1 MPLDS
6 ILKLA
11 KNSSSF
17 QKVKE
22 KIKSGEKTIFL
33 SGLSGSGRSF
43 FLAYL
48 FGELNR
54 PILVLTS
61 DPEESIRITEDL
73 SSFLGKEKVFHFPAW
88 GTLPYDFVFPSS
100 EVIGSRLLALYHLS
114 FKKNVMVVASAR
126 GAMEKTL
133 SPDDFS
139 KNCLSLKVGDNY
151 ELELLVK
158 KLLNLGFVRYPCVE
172 EVGSFSQRG
181 GILDLFPYTSENPIR
196 MEFFGDKVDSIREFS
211 VLTQRTIQKVDQALI
226 LPKREVLISD
236 EKMEEYLSQLDP
248 EKADRLREKINIYQ
262 EIPGLEWV
270 GSLFEIPQAIIFD
283 YLPQDSLIFLD
294 DPRTIEEEL
303 RYIHRETENLF
314 SEAKERGEVVPPPD
328 LVWDSAEAIQEKIY
342 QFQVLEN
349 IHLKEKEK
357 KTVDIWMSEEEGLG
371 SNLSLL
377 KKKINEGREQGFL
390 TYILCD
396 NLGQKQRLEELLEDL
411 ADEIFIEVG
420 SLSSGFTFPEL
431 RLSILTDQ
439 KIFSRYFRKVRKKRF
454 KEGIALSSYSS
465 LSEGDFVVHIDF
477 GIGRYSGLKQLLV
490 DGRRRDCLLLLYQ
503 DDDKLYVPIEE
514 FDRVHK
520 FVGKE
525 GEPTLSKLG
534 GITWE
539 KTKAK
544 TKQAIQDMAKELIEL
559 YAEREAKP
567 GYVFSLDTPWQNEL
581 ESSFIYEETFDQLE
595 AIRDIKYDM
604 EKPNPMD
611 RLVCGDVGYGKTEV
625 GIRAAFKAV
634 MDGKQV
640 AVLVPTTILAQQ
652 HLSTFSERLKDFPI
666 RVEMLSRF
674 KKRKEQKKIVK
685 ELKDGKVDIVIGT
698 HRLLQK
704 DIEFKDLGLVIVD
717 EEQRFG
723 VAHKEK
729 LKKLKKLVDV
739 LTLTATPIPR
749 TMQLSLYGIR
759 DMSVINT
766 PPKDRVSV
774 ATEISQFDPELIA
787 EAILREMDRGG
798 QVYFVHNRV
807 ESIESIYRFLKNL
820 LPQARIG
827 VAHGQMDETR
837 LEKVMLDFL
846 DRKYDCLLATS
857 IIESGLDIPNV
868 NTMII
873 NRADKFGLAQ
883 LYQLRGRV
891 GRSNQKAFC
900 YLLIPPVRVITPQ
913 AKKRLKAIRQ
923 YTELGSGFYLSLRD
937 LEIRGAGNILGP
949 QQHGFIQEVGF
960 DLYCR
965 LLDEAIWE
973 LKGEKIVKRPE
984 VKISVDSEIYI
995 PQDFIPESEQR
1006 VEIYKKI
1013 AKASFIETLNDIKE
1027 ELVDRFGKVPSQVS
1041 DLLTLAEAKLI
1052 AQGKMIS
1059 EIYFKDRRIDFLF
1072 SSERSI
1078 TRKEIEFLIKK
1089 IKLPLEFSVT
1099 PKFKISIN
1107 LKKETR
1113 ENKMILLKK
1122 LLLKL

>member
-1 MPLDS
+1 MPLNS

-11 KNSSSF
+11 KKSFNF
-17 QKVKE
+17 QKAKATIKSEE
-22 KIKSGEKTIFL
+22 KIVFL
-33 SGLSGSGRSF
+33 SGLSGSGKAL

-61 DPEESIRITEDL
+61 DPEESIRIAEDL
-73 SSFLGKEKVFHFPAW
+73 SSLLVKEEVFHFPAW

-100 EVIGSRLLALYHLS
+100 EAIGARLLALYHLS
-114 FKKNVMVVASAR
+114 FKKNVVVVAPIR

-133 SPDDFS
+133 SPDDFL
-139 KNCLSLKVGDNY
+139 KNCLSLKVGESF
-151 ELELLVK
+151 ELELLIK
-158 KLLNLGFVRYPCVE
+158 KLLILGFSRYPQVE
-172 EVGSFSQRG
+172 EVGGFSQRG
-181 GILDLFPYTSENPIR
+181 GILDLFPYSSENPLRI
-196 MEFFGDKVDSIREFS
+196 EFFGDTIDSIREFS
-211 VLTQRTIQKVDQALI
+211 VLTQRTIQKVNQALI
-226 LPKREVLISD
+226 LPKREVLVSD
-236 EKMEEYLSQLDP
+236 EKMEGHLSKLEPQ
-248 EKADRLREKINIYQ
+248 KADRLREKINIYQ
-262 EIPGLEWV
+262 EIPGLEWM
-270 GSLFEIPQAIIFD
+270 GSLFGISQATILE
-283 YLPQDSLIFLD
+283 YLPSDALIFLD
-294 DPRTIEEEL
+294 DLKSIDEEI
-303 RYIHRETENLF
+303 RYIHQETGNLF
-314 SEAKERGEVVPPPD
+314 SEAEQKGEVVPSSN
-328 LVWDSAEAIQEKIY
+328 LVWDSTEDILEKIY

-349 IHLKEKEK
+349 IYLKEKEK
-357 KTVDIWMSEEEGLG
+357 KTLDIWMTEEEELG

-377 KKKINEGREQGFL
+377 KKKINEQRDQGFL
-390 TYILCD
+390 IYILCD
-396 NLGQKQRLEELLEDL
+396 NLGQKQRLEELLEEL

-420 SLSSGFTFPEL
+420 SLSSGFTFPEIKL
-431 RLSILTDQ
+431 LVLTDQ
-439 KIFSRYFRKVRKKRF
+439 KIFSHYFRRVRKKRF

-520 FVGKE
+520 FAGKE

-534 GITWE
+534 GIAWE
-539 KTKAK
+539 KIKAK
-544 TKQAIQDMAKELIEL
+544 TKKAIQDMAQELIQL
-559 YAEREAKP
+559 YAERKAKP
-567 GYVFSLDTPWQNEL
+567 SYAFSPDTPWQNEL
-581 ESSFIYEETFDQLE
+581 ESSFVYEETPDQWE
-595 AIRDIKYDM
+595 AIQAIKSDM
-604 EKPNPMD
+604 EKPHPMD

-652 HLSTFSERLKDFPI
+652 HLTTFSERLKDFPLK
-666 RVEMLSRF
+666 VEILSRF
-674 KKRKEQKKIVK
+674 KKRREQKTTVRDLK
-685 ELKDGKVDIVIGT
+685 EGKVDIVIGT
-698 HRLLQK
+698 HRMLQK

-723 VAHKEK
+723 VAQKEK
-729 LKKLKKLVDV
+729 LKKLKQLVDV

-759 DMSVINT
+759 DMSAINT

-774 ATEISQFDPELIA
+774 ATEISQFDPDLIA
-787 EAILREMDRGG
+787 DAMLREMDRGG

-807 ESIESIYRFLKNL
+807 ESIESVYRFLKNL

-846 DRKYDCLLATS
+846 DRKHDCLLATS
-857 IIESGLDIPNV
+857 IIESGLDIANV

-900 YLLIPPVRVITPQ
+900 YLLIPSVRVLTPQ
-913 AKKRLKAIRQ
+913 AKKRLKAIKQ

-937 LEIRGAGNILGP
+937 LEIRGAVNILGP
-949 QQHGFIQEVGF
+949 QQHGFIEEVGF

-965 LLDEAIWE
+965 LLDEAIRE

-995 PQDFIPESEQR
+995 PQDYIPEPEQR

-1013 AKASFIETLNDIKE
+1013 AEVSSCASLNDIKE
-1027 ELVDRFGKVPSQVS
+1027 ELIDRFGNLPSPVA
-1041 DLLTLAEAKLI
+1041 DLLTLSEAKLI
-1052 AQGKMIS
+1052 TQEKMIS
-1059 EIYFKDRRIDFLF
+1059 EIYLKDSRIELIF
-1072 SSERSI
+1072 SPEKSV
-1078 TRKEIEFLIKK
+1078 TRKEIELLTQK
-1089 IKLPLEFSVT
+1089 IKFPLEFSVS
-1099 PKFKISIN
+1099 PKLKMSIN
-1107 LKKETR
+1107 LEKEIT
-1113 ENKMILLKK
+1113 ENKVGLLKK

>member
-1 MPLDS
+1 MSLDS

-11 KNSSSF
+11 KNSLSF
-17 QKVKE
+17 QRVKE
-22 KIKSGEKTIFL
+22 KIESGGKTSLL
-33 SGLSGSGRSF
+33 SGLSGSGRSLL
-43 FLAYL
+43 LAYL
-48 FGELNR
+48 FGELDR
-54 PILVLTS
+54 TILILTS
-61 DPEESIRITEDL
+61 DPEELTKITEDL
-73 SSFLGKEKVFHFPAW
+73 SSFLGEEKVFHFPAW

-100 EVIGSRLLALYHLS
+100 EAIGARLLALYHLS
-114 FKKNVMVVASAR
+114 FEKKVVVASIR

-133 SPDDFS
+133 SPDDFL
-139 KNCLSLKVGDNY
+139 KNCLSLKVGDHY

-158 KLLNLGFVRYPCVE
+158 KLLDLGFSRYPQVE

-181 GILDLFPYTSENPIR
+181 GILDLFPYSSENPIR
-196 MEFFGDKVDSIREFS
+196 IEFFGDKIDSIREFS
-211 VLTQRTIQKVDQALI
+211 VLTQRTIQKVNHALI

-236 EKMEEYLSQLDP
+236 EKMEGYLSELDP
-248 EKADRLREKINIYQ
+248 QKADRLREKININQ
-262 EIPGLEWV
+262 EIPGLEWM
-270 GSLFEIPQAIIFD
+270 GSLFGINQATILN
-283 YLPQDSLIFLD
+283 YLPSDALIFLD
-294 DPRTIEEEL
+294 DLKSIEEEI
-303 RYIHRETENLF
+303 RYIHQETENLF
-314 SEAKERGEVVPPPD
+314 SEAEQKGEVVPPAN
-328 LVWDSAEAIQEKIY
+328 LVWDSADKILERIS

-349 IHLKEKEK
+349 VHLQSKKEK
-357 KTVDIWMSEEEGLG
+357 TLNMWISEEEELG

-377 KKKINEGREQGFL
+377 KKRIKEQKEQGFSI
-390 TYILCD
+390 YILCD
-396 NLGQKQRLEELLEDL
+396 NFGQKQRLEELLEDL

-420 SLSSGFTFPEL
+420 SLSSGFAFPEL
-431 RLSILTDQ
+431 KLSILTDH

-490 DGRRRDCLLLLYQ
+490 DGKRRDCLLLFYQ

-534 GITWE
+534 GVTWE

-544 TKQAIQDMAKELIEL
+544 TKKAIQDMAKELIQL
-559 YAEREAKP
+559 YAEREAKS
-567 GYVFSLDTPWQNEL
+567 GYAFSSDTSWQNEL
-581 ESSFIYEETFDQLE
+581 ESSFIYEETPDQWE
-595 AIRDIKYDM
+595 AIQAIKSDM
-604 EKPNPMD
+604 EKPHPMD

-640 AVLVPTTILAQQ
+640 AVLVPTTILVQQ
-652 HLSTFSERLKDFPI
+652 HLSTFSERLKDFPVN
-666 RVEMLSRF
+666 VEMLSRF
-674 KKRKEQKKIVK
+674 KKRKEQEKIVRDLK
-685 ELKDGKVDIVIGT
+685 EGKVDIVIGT

-749 TMQLSLYGIR
+749 TMQLSLYRIR
-759 DMSVINT
+759 DTSVINT
-766 PPKDRVSV
+766 PPKDRISVS
-774 ATEISQFDPELIA
+774 TEISPFDPDLIA
-787 EAILREMDRGG
+787 DATLREMDRGG

-807 ESIESIYRFLKNL
+807 ESMESIYRFLKNL

-868 NTMII
+868 NTIII

-900 YLLIPPVRVITPQ
+900 YLLVPSVRVLTPQ
-913 AKKRLKAIRQ
+913 AKKRLKAIKQ

-949 QQHGFIQEVGF
+949 QQHGFIEEVGF
-960 DLYCR
+960 DLYCG
-965 LLDEAIWE
+965 LLDEAIRE
-973 LKGEKIVKRPE
+973 LKGEKTVKRPD
-984 VKISVDSEIYI
+984 VKISVDSAIYI
-995 PQDFIPESEQR
+995 PQNYIPEPEQR

-1013 AKASFIETLNDIKE
+1013 AEALFFEDLKDIKE
-1027 ELVDRFGKVPSQVS
+1027 ELVDRFGNLPSQVS
-1041 DLLTLAEAKLI
+1041 DLLTLAEIKLI
-1052 AQGKMIS
+1052 AQEKQIS
-1059 EIYFKDRRIDFLF
+1059 EIYLKGKRIELLF
-1072 SSERSI
+1072 SPEKSI
-1078 TRKEIEFLIKK
+1078 TRKEIEFLTQK
-1089 IKLPLEFSVT
+1089 IEFPLEFSVT
-1099 PKFKISIN
+1099 PKFKVSIN
-1107 LKKETR
+1107 LGKEGS
-1113 ENKMILLKK
+1113 ENKVALLKK